1 MRQWT
6 FVQWRAASSGSL
18 PRPDFCLTAS
28 ARLLSHCLPSL
39 PHLSSVSVP
48 PLSASPLICL
58 SASALCLTSLPHCLM
73 TYLYVAHEVW
83 YVDNP
88 VGVAATCAYAVC
100 GCDMRVCRMS
110 PLPATC
116 AYHILT
122 CSDMGL

>member
-1 MRQWT
+1 MRGSEA
-6 FVQWRAASSGSL
+6 VDIGAVASCL
-18 PRPDFCLTAS
+18 RRLTAS
-28 ARLLSHCLPSL
+28 ARLLSHCLGET
-39 PHLSSVSVP
+39 SVSLP

-58 SASALCLTSLPHCLM
+58 TASALCLTDLPHCLM

-88 VGVAATCAYAVC
+88 EGVAATWAYAVC
-100 GCDMRVCRMS
+100 GCHMRLWRMS

-122 CSDMGL
+122 CSDMGLGHSDMIGL

>member
-1 MRQWT
+1 
-6 FVQWRAASSGSL
+6 VHICAL
-18 PRPDFCLTAS
+18 PSCRGCLTAS
-28 ARLLSHCLPSL
+28 ARLLSQCLRSL

-58 SASALCLTSLPHCLM
+58 SASALCLTDLPHWLM

-83 YVDNP
+83 YVDNRE
-88 VGVAATCAYAVC
+88 GVAATWAYAVC